1 LADSYAARAAH
12 AGAHDAPPELRHHFV
27 DLPAQREASTLGMWI
42 FLATEVLFFG
52 GMFSA
57 YVVYRATYR
66 TAFEIASNQLDITLG
81 AFNTAVLILSSLTMA
96 LAVWASSLGKK
107 NLIVLFLILTI
118 LLGGVFLGVKV
129 VEYKQKFDH
138 HEVPGPHYAPVDERT
153 HQPLPPQS
161 ELFFSLYFCMTGLHA
176 LHMIIGI
183 GLLSWLIVKAQ
194 KGAFTPR
201 YYTPVDMVGL
211 YWHFVDIV
219 WIFLFPL
226 LYLLGRHTL

>member
-1 LADSYAARAAH
+1 MSDASASAEAH
-12 AGAHDAPPELRHHFV
+12 AAPPELRHHFA
-27 DLPAQREASTLGMWI
+27 DLGAQKEASSLGMWI
-42 FLATEVLFFG
+42 FLSTEVLFFG
-52 GMFSA
+52 GMFTA
-57 YVVYRATYR
+57 YVVYRASYR
-66 TAFEIASNQLDITLG
+66 RAFEGASNLLDIKLG
-81 AFNTAVLILSSLTMA
+81 AFNTAVLILSSLTMV
-96 LAVWASSLGKK
+96 LAVWAASQGKK
-107 NLIVLFLILTI
+107 KLIILYLLLTMFLGAT
-118 LLGGVFLGVKV
+118 FLGVKV

-138 HEVPGPHYAPVDERT
+138 HEVPGPHFVAPEG
-153 HQPLPPQS
+153 LPPQS

-183 GLLSWLIVKAQ
+183 GLLAWLAAKARR
-194 KGAFTPR
+194 GEFTER